1 MTAASDNVR
10 PAAAVDN
17 GRAGPPDAAEVAQ
30 LNDLLDHVRANA
42 LRLQA
47 DFGVPP
53 SVLRIRAG
61 EVTVEAEWAQAAAPD
76 LGVVAHQHVS
86 NSVEDGGAVAVDAR
100 HVVRAPSVGVFY
112 RAPKPGAAPFVAVG
126 DHVEPNTQ
134 VAIVEVMKLMIP
146 VPAGVAGRVAEVL
159 GPEGGPV
166 EFDEPLFAIEPD
178 AATA

>member
-1 MTAASDNVR
+1 MTAASDDVR
-10 PAAAVDN
+10 PASAVDN
-17 GRAGPPDAAEVAQ
+17 GRAGPPGSAEVAQ

-47 DFGVPP
+47 EFGVPP

-61 EVTVEAEWAQAAAPD
+61 EVTVEAEWPQASAPD
-76 LGVVAHQHVS
+76 LGVAAHQHVS
-86 NSVEDGGAVAVDAR
+86 ISTEGEEVVDSR
-100 HVVRAPSVGVFY
+100 HLVRAPSVGVFY
-112 RAPKPGAAPFVAVG
+112 RAPKPGAAPFVSVG

-146 VPAGVAGRVAEVL
+146 VHAGVAGRVAEVL

-178 AATA
+178 VATA